1 MGVLTENDEGVGK
14 ADVFVIDD
22 NVGEFGELDTR
33 AKYATADLEG
43 LRHLSRPDCCTDEHC
58 AVTQGGITDGG
69 VSGGLR
75 FAAATELRMTGVGN
89 EINIL

>member
-1 MGVLTENDEGVGK
+1 MGVLTEKDEGVGK

-33 AKYATADLEG
+33 AKYAAADLEG
-43 LRHLSRPDCCTDEHC
+43 LRHLSRPDCCSEEHC
-58 AVTQGGITDGG
+58 AVTQGGITEGG

-75 FAAATELRMTGVGN
+75 LAAAELMTGVGN
-89 EINIL
+89 EMNILL

>member
-1 MGVLTENDEGVGK
+1 MLTEKDEGVGK

-43 LRHLSRPDCCTDEHC
+43 LRHLSRPDCCSEEH
-58 AVTQGGITDGG
+58 
-69 VSGGLR
+69 
-75 FAAATELRMTGVGN
+75 
-89 EINIL
+89 